1 MSQTNIIIIFL
12 LMWVNIICN
21 YMILSSMIKRI
32 ESRLSRL
39 EILGYFKGI
48 ESKEE
53 KEEKTLQ
60 KKDKDV

>member
-1 MSQTNIIIIFL
+1 MSQTNIILIFL
-12 LMWVNIICN
+12 LMWLNIICN